1 MFLFANT
8 VSSIFKIIFSS
19 KIGEP
24 KNLPNCTILDS
35 WIYDNSVLADE

>member
-1 MFLFANT
+1 MSLCAKT

-24 KNLPNCTILDS
+24 KNFPKCTILDS
-35 WIYDNSVLADE
+35 WIYDNFVLADE